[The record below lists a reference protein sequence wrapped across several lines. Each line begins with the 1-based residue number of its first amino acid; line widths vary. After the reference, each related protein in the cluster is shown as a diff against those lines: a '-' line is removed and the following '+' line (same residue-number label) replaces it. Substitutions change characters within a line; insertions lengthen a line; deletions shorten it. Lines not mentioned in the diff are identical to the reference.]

1 MSKSLL
7 IVDDEEN
14 IRTFLAD
21 SFMEKGYSTWIAE
34 TGKEGLDIFESNSP
48 DVVVLDLKLPDI
60 DGLEVLKTIKSAKP
74 DTQVIMITAYG
85 KIKSAVEAI
94 KLGAYD
100 YISKPFKFS
109 EINVIVENACQM
121 LSMKDHIY
129 LLNREI
135 AKFEY
140 GDMISSTKKMQEI
153 FTKIEI
159 IAQKPSTVLI
169 TGETGT
175 GKELVARAIHKSS
188 DRRNQPFTAI
198 NCTAIHEQL
207 LGSELFGHEQ
217 GAFTDAKTARKGLFE
232 YSDGGT
238 IFFDE
243 IGDMPY
249 PHQAQILRVIEQKTF
264 RRVGGNKDTK
274 VDVRIITA
282 TNKNLI
288 EQIKEGKFREDL
300 YYRLNVV
307 PIHLPPLRERKED
320 IIPLAHYFINKLS
333 KDFSTVPK
341 TIDADAEKLLLN
353 YYWPGNI
360 RELKNL
366 IERIMLLEPSSTIKA
381 ETLSYS
387 IVKGPEIEATPFS
400 FSLEKSLK
408 STKREFINR
417 FEKAYIKQLLDNSRG
432 NIAEC
437 ARRAGVNRSYLYKLL
452 SKYNIKT

>member
-21 SFMEKGYSTWIAE
+21 SFQENGYSTWIAE
-34 TGKEGLDIFESNSP
+34 TGKQGLDLFESNSP
-48 DVVVLDLKLPDI
+48 DVVILDLKLPDI
-60 DGLEVLKTIKSAKP
+60 DGLEVLKAIKSAKP

-140 GDMISSTKKMQEI
+140 GDMISSTKKMQGI
-153 FTKIEI
+153 FTRIGI
-159 IAQKPSTVLI
+159 IAPKPSTVLI

-188 DRRNQPFTAI
+188 DRRNRPFTAI

-207 LGSELFGHEQ
+207 LASELFGHEQ

-232 YSDGGT
+232 YSDEGT

-249 PHQAQILRVIEQKTF
+249 QHQAQILRVIEQKTF
-264 RRVGGNKDTK
+264 RRVGGNTDTK

-282 TNKNLI
+282 TNKNLK

-300 YYRLNVV
+300 
-307 PIHLPPLRERKED
+307 
-320 IIPLAHYFINKLS
+320 
-333 KDFSTVPK
+333 
-341 TIDADAEKLLLN
+341 
-353 YYWPGNI
+353 
-360 RELKNL
+360 
-366 IERIMLLEPSSTIKA
+366 
-381 ETLSYS
+381 
-387 IVKGPEIEATPFS
+387 
-400 FSLEKSLK
+400 
-408 STKREFINR
+408 
-417 FEKAYIKQLLDNSRG
+417 
-432 NIAEC
+432 
-437 ARRAGVNRSYLYKLL
+437 
-452 SKYNIKT
+452 